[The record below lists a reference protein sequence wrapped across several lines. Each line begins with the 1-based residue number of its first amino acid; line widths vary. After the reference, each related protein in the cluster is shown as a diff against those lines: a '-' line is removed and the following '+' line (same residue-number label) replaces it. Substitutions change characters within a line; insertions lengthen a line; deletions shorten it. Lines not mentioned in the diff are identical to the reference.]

1 MENIKPNYEA
11 LKQEFK
17 EFKSMANKRI
27 NKLEEEREQLGRS
40 LAMLYNVV
48 EISNY
53 INSSISKKNLIQ
65 LINDMIIGILGAT
78 HSTIYLVENGK
89 LNIKA
94 TNVIYDN
101 NSFCQEITKQMQEGE
116 IYIMNSEQPLN
127 YCVINS
133 IHSRMGIPIKV
144 GDKLI
149 GYVVVEHTHYEFF
162 NEDHKVFVNTIANQ
176 IGIAIENSNLYRK
189 LEVYAK
195 MDSLMGIYNR
205 RSFFEIVEKKIK
217 KNIKNKKSNTY
228 AIVMMDLDNFK
239 IINDTLGHQF
249 GDEVLIQVAN
259 ILKGNLTE
267 KDVIGRYGG
276 EEIIIF
282 ISDGRDINKVY
293 EKIDNIRKI
302 ISCNEVVR
310 DGVSKSVTS
319 SFGLSFALDRGDD
332 LSRVIEEAD
341 EMLYRA
347 KHNGKNRVI
356 CAKCPSFSY

>member
-1 MENIKPNYEA
+1 MENIEPNYEA

-17 EFKSMANKRI
+17 EFKDTASKKI
-27 NKLEEEREQLGRS
+27 NKLEDENKQLGKS

-53 INSSISKKNLIQ
+53 INSFISKKNLIQ

-89 LNIKA
+89 LKIKA
-94 TNVIYDN
+94 TNVVYN
-101 NSFCQEITKQMQEGE
+101 NNFFEEITNQIQEGE
-116 IYIMNSEQPLN
+116 IYIFNSPEPLTH
-127 YCVINS
+127 CAINS

-149 GYVVVEHTHYEFF
+149 GYVIVEHTHYNFF

-176 IGIAIENSNLYRK
+176 IGIAIENSILYRK

-195 MDSLMGIYNR
+195 MDPLMGIYNR

-217 KNIKNKKSNTY
+217 RNIKNKSQNSY
-228 AIVMMDLDNFK
+228 SIVMMDLDNFK

-249 GDEVLIQVAN
+249 GDEVLIQVAD
-259 ILKGNLTE
+259 ILKNNLSE

-282 ISDGRDINKVY
+282 VSDSKDINKVY

-302 ISCNEVVR
+302 ISSNNVVK
-310 DGVSKSVTS
+310 DEISKSVTS
-319 SFGLSFALDRGDD
+319 SFGISFALDQGND
-332 LSRVIEEAD
+332 LNKVIEEAD
-341 EMLYRA
+341 EMLYKA
-347 KHNGKNRVI
+347 KHNGKNRVV
-356 CAKCPSFSY
+356 CAHYSNFS